1 MNQADNAWVLVS
13 SALVLLMT
21 PGLAMF
27 YGGMTRSKNVLSTMM
42 HSFFVMGLASIIWL
56 FYGFSISFAPDAWGG
71 LIGGLNY
78 IGLSGIGSDLFPDLV
93 DPSKTMTIPGTTF
106 MIFQC
111 MFAIITPALISGA
124 FAERMKFSAFAIFMF
139 LWITV
144 VYCPVAHWVWGP
156 GGWLSGMGAM
166 DFAGGTVVHIN
177 AGIAALA
184 CVLVIGN
191 RKGYG
196 TTAMVP
202 HNLTLTLLGAGL
214 LWFGWFGFNAG
225 SALSASEGAAMAFV
239 VTHMATAAAALSWIV
254 MEWIIKGK
262 PTTLGIASGAVAG
275 LVAITP
281 AAGFVGP
288 VSSVIIGLVAGAICY
303 FAVLAKHSLKYDDAL
318 DVVGVHCVGGI
329 WGAIATGLFA
339 SKAINSAGS
348 DGLFFGNPGQLW
360 TQIIAVLVTMVYSF
374 VVTLVILYIIKAV
387 VGLRVTEE
395 DEFVGCDTSEHGEN
409 AYNI

>member
-1 MNQADNAWVLVS
+1 MNAADNAWVLAA

-42 HSFFVMGLASIIWL
+42 HSFFLMGLASIIWL
-56 FYGFSISFAPDAWGG
+56 FYGFSLSFAPDAFAGFVGG
-71 LIGGLNY
+71 GQYFGLN
-78 IGLSGIGSDLFPDLV
+78 GIGAKLFPDLV
-93 DPSKTMTIPGTTF
+93 DPTKTMTIPGTTF

-111 MFAIITPALISGA
+111 MFAVITPALISGA
-124 FAERMKFSAFAIFMF
+124 FAERMKFSSFIVFMF
-139 LWITV
+139 LWITF

-156 GGWLSGMGAM
+156 GGWIAGMGAL

-177 AGIAALA
+177 AGVAALA
-184 CVLVIGN
+184 CAVVLGK

-196 TTAMVP
+196 TAPMMP

-225 SALSASEGAAMAFV
+225 SALKADEGASMAFV
-239 VTHMATAAAALSWIV
+239 VTHMATAAAAMSWV
-254 MEWIIKGK
+254 FAEWIIKGK
-262 PTTLGIASGAVAG
+262 PTTLGVASGAVAG

-281 AAGFVGP
+281 ASGFVGP
-288 VSSVIIGLVAGAICY
+288 ISSVIIGAVAGVVCY
-303 FAVLAKHSLKYDDAL
+303 VAVLAKGPLGYDDSL
-318 DVVGVHCVGGI
+318 DVVGVHGVGGA

-339 SKAINSAGS
+339 SKAINSGGA

-360 TQIIAVLVTMVYSF
+360 VQIVAVAATIIYSL
-374 VVTLVILYIIKAV
+374 VVTLVILYVIKAV
-387 VGLRVTEE
+387 MGLRVTEE
-395 DEFVGCDTSEHGEN
+395 EEVVGVDTSVHGE
-409 AYNI
+409 AGYNL